1 MRMWLILLVL
11 AFISLAAGCGG
22 SGEDLVAKDGS
33 EASIGEDTLR
43 DAETTGL
50 EGVLTS
56 VAFGEGSLWV
66 TDLGDYACDDTP
78 GEPPS
83 DQGSSASCAG
93 PEEVFLRRVDPETR
107 EVLATIPLEGSIIKV
122 AAFGADSIWA
132 LSIDTA
138 SPSGPS
144 GKVLRIDPGTNQ
156 IVDEIPVGDPG
167 EVAFGAG
174 SLWVTSVRNG
184 TVSRIDPET
193 GEVIAEIKV
202 SAGGASDVAVDE
214 RSGTVWVANTASG
227 PPETFISPKDYERGV
242 RSEPAG
248 DAKLVRVDTRTNRVV
263 AEVPIEN
270 TAIEGGASSV
280 AVGKDAVW
288 VTSVNGKLFRV
299 DPATNEVVAE
309 VPLGVY
315 SFEVEASGDGAWATS
330 EVEVDSPESYT
341 HRLTHVNPATNS
353 ITSSVEVENVSGLA
367 LGNDAVWLTVGD
379 PETGEG
385 NLIRYEL

>member
-11 AFISLAAGCGG
+11 AFISLAASCDG
-22 SGEDLVAKDGS
+22 SGEDLVAKDGP
-33 EASIGEDTLR
+33 EDTVEEDTLR
-43 DAETTGL
+43 DAETAGL
-50 EGVLTS
+50 EGALTS

-78 GEPPS
+78 GDPPS
-83 DQGSSASCAG
+83 GQPSSALCAG

-122 AAFGADSIWA
+122 AAFGAGSVWA

-156 IVDEIPVGDPG
+156 VIDEIPVGDPG

-193 GEVIAEIKV
+193 GEVMAEIKV

-227 PPETFISPKDYERGV
+227 PPETFIPPEDYEKGV

-248 DAKLVRVDTRTNRVV
+248 DAKLVRVSTRTNRVV
-263 AEVPIEN
+263 AEIPIEN
-270 TAIEGGASSV
+270 AAIEGGASSV
-280 AVGKDAVW
+280 AVGKNALW

-299 DPATNEVVAE
+299 DPATTSFVAE
-309 VPLGVY
+309 IPLGDY
-315 SFEVEASGDGAWATS
+315 SFDVEVSGDGVWATS
-330 EVEVDSPESYT
+330 EVDSPESYT

-353 ITSSVEVENVSGLA
+353 VTSSVEVENVSGLA
-367 LGNDAVWLTVGD
+367 LGDDAVWLTVGA
-379 PETGEG
+379 PETGKG
-385 NLIRYEL
+385 KLIRYEM